1 MSLRPSQEEYG
12 AYYHQ
17 YVRLVPDGNIRDIL
31 AELLDHTSA
40 YLSDIP
46 EAQGNF
52 RYAPGKWSLKEVIG
66 HISDNERIMGYR
78 LLRIARGD
86 QTPLAGYDQDEF
98 MKGVNFDSSSLA
110 DLIDDYIAV
119 RRATLTLLRGL
130 SEEAWTR
137 SGSANNNVL
146 SARSLAYI
154 IAGHEIHHL
163 NVVKERYLVI
173 K

>member
-1 MSLRPSQEEYG
+1 MNNRPAQNEYG

-17 YVRLVPDGNIRDIL
+17 YVSLVPDGDIQDIL
-31 AELLDHTSA
+31 AGLLEHMSA

-46 EAQGNF
+46 ETQGNY
-52 RYAPGKWSLKEVIG
+52 RYAPGKWSIKEVIG
-66 HISDNERIMGYR
+66 HINDNERIMSYR

-98 MKGVNFDSSSLA
+98 MQGVDFDSSSLA
-110 DLIDDYIAV
+110 DLIEDYISV

-137 SGSANNNVL
+137 SGSANNCVL

-163 NVVKERYLVI
+163 NIIKERYI
-173 K
+173 AG

>member
-1 MSLRPSQEEYG
+1 MNLRPSQEEYG

-17 YVRLVPDGNIRDIL
+17 YVQLVPDGNIRDIL

-52 RYAPGKWSLKEVIG
+52 ATRQGNGASRKSLGISTTTNASWAIACFGSPGR
-66 HISDNERIMGYR
+66 SDSASRIRSGR
-78 LLRIARGD
+78 VH
-86 QTPLAGYDQDEF
+86 E
-98 MKGVNFDSSSLA
+98 GVNFDSSSLA

-146 SARSLAYI
+146 TARSLAYI